1 MAEGS
6 GPIRG
11 NMSPA
16 ATLYVIIIRPSK
28 VGGEIDEVVVE
39 IVFVNVV
46 DEVVVGI
53 VVVNVF
59 LR

>member
-1 MAEGS
+1 
-6 GPIRG
+6 
-11 NMSPA
+11 
-16 ATLYVIIIRPSK
+16 